1 MHKRGI
7 YLITAIVVS
16 LALLFQL
23 IRTDVFL
30 DWQHVLNTAI
40 RGEQERQGEPA
51 EDLAPDHFVIIY
63 DPENVASV
71 FARHHLEEML
81 TRQKKT
87 SESIPFDETVD
98 EIPAGT
104 CGVLI
109 AMGDLGSL
117 VSVPAIEQYVEDGGT
132 AAVLIHPDAGR
143 EPLPEGFLRQLG
155 ITSTGGWQT
164 VRGVDVKTDFLLGG
178 KGFHFGA
185 GTAYT
190 TDTTAVTLADDV
202 ELQMTAETQ
211 EPLLWERHEGAG
223 KYIVYNG
230 SVRDDKTNTGLLAAI
245 LSHCGEETLYP
256 VLDSKLF
263 FIDDFPSPSPKGVQ
277 EKIQREYGVTTANFY
292 RNIWWPYMLQ
302 KAREYDLRYTGLIIE
317 TYNDQIK
324 PPFTAPNDR
333 QGRDNL
339 IVYGRELLDAGGELG
354 IHGYNHQS
362 LAPDGYGQG
371 ELDYIPWESKE
382 DMVASL
388 QELRRYVYASYPDYT
403 FQVYV
408 PPSNILSPEGK
419 EAVKEVFP
427 ELKVYASLFDGL
439 YKDKCYYQDFKRN
452 DDGTY
457 ELPRLSSG
465 YSPKGLELWQDICGA
480 NYFGIF
486 SHFIHPDEIFF
497 KETGDKGWKELSAGF
512 DRYLR
517 EIYTRYSWLHAETAS
532 ECADAL
538 GDIIDMDYRTE
549 QLADGLRI
557 VSWGW
562 QQPLHFILR
571 TPHTVEWTQGCTV
584 TQLDGDAWLI
594 EVTDADARLYWA
606 KE

>member
-87 SESIPFDETVD
+87 SESIHFDETVD

-155 ITSTGGWQT
+155 ITSTGG
-164 VRGVDVKTDFLLGG
+164 
-178 KGFHFGA
+178 
-185 GTAYT
+185 
-190 TDTTAVTLADDV
+190 
-202 ELQMTAETQ
+202 
-211 EPLLWERHEGAG
+211 
-223 KYIVYNG
+223 
-230 SVRDDKTNTGLLAAI
+230 
-245 LSHCGEETLYP
+245 C
-256 VLDSKLF
+256 
-263 FIDDFPSPSPKGVQ
+263 
-277 EKIQREYGVTTANFY
+277 
-292 RNIWWPYMLQ
+292 
-302 KAREYDLRYTGLIIE
+302 
-317 TYNDQIK
+317 
-324 PPFTAPNDR
+324 
-333 QGRDNL
+333 
-339 IVYGRELLDAGGELG
+339 
-354 IHGYNHQS
+354 
-362 LAPDGYGQG
+362 
-371 ELDYIPWESKE
+371 
-382 DMVASL
+382 
-388 QELRRYVYASYPDYT
+388 
-403 FQVYV
+403 
-408 PPSNILSPEGK
+408 
-419 EAVKEVFP
+419 FP

-452 DDGTY
+452 AVGTY
-457 ELPRLSSG
+457 GLPRLSSG